1 MTGVRLGMLSHTL
14 HADTPCM
21 QTWSGV
27 HRNGTNG
34 FMYDRQPPGESRSRC
49 PCVAVDVGEAKAT
62 IGNETVQYPADIEQ
76 GKCSVSCLNLLPN
89 GAVESFW
96 DAMRLGPM
104 VFMGRETTL
113 HNM

>member
-1 MTGVRLGMLSHTL
+1 MAVDVG
-14 HADTPCM
+14 AAKA
-21 QTWSGV
+21 
-27 HRNGTNG
+27 TNG
-34 FMYDRQPPGESRSRC
+34 NETVQYPADIKQGKCSVSCMSEIRSRC
-49 PCVAVDVGEAKAT
+49 PCVAVDVGEEKAT

>member
-62 IGNETVQYPADIEQ
+62 IGNEAVQYPADIEQ
-76 GKCSVSCLNLLPN
+76 GKCS
-89 GAVESFW
+89 AW
-96 DAMRLGPM
+96 DAKTHPACK
-104 VFMGRETTL
+104 
-113 HNM
+113 HNEDWCTQRWCTWKQV